1 MRLRLHRRSFLAG
14 AAVLSLGAWARPSL
28 AAAPLD
34 VVATIAQIGEA
45 VERIGGERV
54 SARSLMGEG
63 VDPHTYRQTR
73 SDIAALSRADAIFW
87 NGLYLEA
94 QLAKLLADMGTR
106 KPVVAVAEAL
116 PADRLLQSPDFPGKF
131 DPHVW
136 MVPAL
141 WSLAVAAVR
150 DGLIAA
156 DPDGEPVYRANAEA
170 YLAEIAAVD
179 VYARQVLATV
189 PEARRIVISSHDA
202 FGYFGR
208 AFGFEVIGIQGLSTE
223 SEAGLGQI
231 ERLVDLLV
239 ERKVPAVFVESSVS
253 ERNVRALVEG
263 AEARGHEVR
272 VGGQLFSDA
281 MGAPGTYT
289 GTYVG
294 MLDSN
299 VTVIARALG
308 GDAPARGLHGR
319 LDGAAS

>member
-1 MRLRLHRRSFLAG
+1 MHETFGRRSILAGGLALAG
-14 AAVLSLGAWARPSL
+14 AGLCSPAL
-28 AAAPLD
+28 ASQPLA

-45 VERIGGERV
+45 VEWIGGDRIGT
-54 SARSLMGEG
+54 RSLMGEG

-73 SDIAALSRADAIFW
+73 SDIAALSRADLIFW
-87 NGLYLEA
+87 NGLNLEA
-94 QLAKLLADMGTR
+94 QLAKLLDDMAGR
-106 KPVVAVAEAL
+106 KPVIAVGAAL
-116 PADRLLQSPDFPGKF
+116 PPERLLQSPDFPGKF

-136 MVPAL
+136 MDPAL

-156 DPDGEPVYRANAEA
+156 DPAGEAVFRANADA
-170 YLAEIAAVD
+170 YLARIAEVEA
-179 VYARQVLATV
+179 YARNVLATV
-189 PEARRIVISSHDA
+189 PEGQRLVISSHDA

-263 AEARGHEVR
+263 AAARGHTVT

-299 VTVIARALG
+299 VTLIARALG
-308 GDAPARGLHGR
+308 GEAPPRGLNGE
-319 LDGAAS
+319 LPAAAS